1 MSLESPTGAGT
12 SCNGPSRGSAR
23 AIHSALARQGRT
35 DLSRIIKASGS
46 CARSR
51 TASRARGAVAAH
63 GLSVDVVQ
71 SIAGLNA
78 SDVRLD
84 APRGSRTREGG
95 RQLRDRALKRSA
107 KATSAARSAASLPER
122 QEEAGSGKREGRR
135 KPALFLFAPSRRFP
149 GTSHFWPGE
158 RRRSQFA
165 VCSFPPPASRFP
177 LPAMIQLIDV
187 YKAFG
192 PKRVLE
198 GFTLDVVEG
207 ETMVI
212 IGYSGTGK
220 SVAIKHIVGLLEPDS
235 GQVIVD
241 GLEVPTLSRRELY
254 QLRARIGYVFQF
266 AALFDSFSIGENVA
280 MGLRKQQEL
289 SEREIADR
297 VHEALDLVDLPN
309 VAERFPAELSGGM
322 RKRVGIA
329 RAIALRPKYIL
340 YDEPTTGLDPVTSA
354 VIDQLMV
361 RMRDRLGV
369 TSIVITH
376 DMRSAYT
383 VGTRIAMLY
392 QGRVRAVG
400 SVDEIKHATDPI
412 VRQFVDGRPTLEPE
426 VAARGA

>member
-1 MSLESPTGAGT
+1 M
-12 SCNGPSRGSAR
+12 
-23 AIHSALARQGRT
+23 I
-35 DLSRIIKASGS
+35 
-46 CARSR
+46 
-51 TASRARGAVAAH
+51 
-63 GLSVDVVQ
+63 
-71 SIAGLNA
+71 
-78 SDVRLD
+78 RL
-84 APRGSRTREGG
+84 
-95 RQLRDRALKRSA
+95 
-107 KATSAARSAASLPER
+107 
-122 QEEAGSGKREGRR
+122 
-135 KPALFLFAPSRRFP
+135 
-149 GTSHFWPGE
+149 
-158 RRRSQFA
+158 
-165 VCSFPPPASRFP
+165 V
-177 LPAMIQLIDV
+177 DV

-235 GQVIVD
+235 GSVEVD
-241 GLEVPTLSRRELY
+241 GLEVPKLSRRELY

-266 AALFDSFSIGENVA
+266 AALFDSFTIGENVA

-289 SEREIADR
+289 NSNEIRDR

-309 VAERFPAELSGGM
+309 VENRFPAELCGGM

-392 QGRVRAVG
+392 EGRIRQVG
-400 SVDEIKHATDPI
+400 SVDEIRHTTDPV
-412 VRQFVDGRPTLEPE
+412 VRQFIEGKATLDPE
-426 VAARGA
+426 VAEQGA